1 MKKYNKVLVAG
12 TFDRLHQGHKT
23 LLETAI
29 NSTSNELIIAI
40 TDDSM
45 VTTKKL
51 HHLIESV
58 DTRLHNIKEFITKTN
73 VNNILIKYIII
84 KEKYSISIVDEDLN
98 ALVLSNETLQAGLE
112 INQIRKIKGLGDLE
126 LIQISRTEISS
137 TMLRELE
144 YNVNIKN

>member
-1 MKKYNKVLVAG
+1 MIKYNKVLVAG

-29 NSTSNELIIAI
+29 NSTSCELIIGI

-45 VTTKKL
+45 NTNKTL
-51 HHLIESV
+51 HYLIQSV
-58 DTRLHNIKEFITKTN
+58 NTRLENIKKFITKAN
-73 VNNILIKYIII
+73 VNNILIKYIVI
-84 KEKYSISIVDEDLN
+84 KEKYSISIVDNHLD
-98 ALVLSNETLQAGLE
+98 ALVLSDETLQTGLE
-112 INQIRKIKGLGDLE
+112 INQIRRIKGLKELE

-144 YNVNIKN
+144 NKI

>member
-29 NSTSNELIIAI
+29 NSTSYELIIAI

-45 VTTKKL
+45 NTNKTL

-58 DTRLHNIKEFITKTN
+58 DTRLYNIKKFIAEAN
-73 VNNILIKYIII
+73 VNNILIKYIVI
-84 KEKYSISIVDEDLN
+84 KEKYSISITNNNLD
-98 ALVLSNETLQAGLE
+98 ALVLSNETLQTGLE
-112 INQIRKIKGLGDLE
+112 INQIRKTKGLGELE

-144 YNVNIKN
+144 YNV